1 MTDDE
6 PDTLA
11 DSLDWYRR
19 CEFDGCEWK
28 VRFPATICLT
38 HGGPPVPQF
47 YEGGDDHAII
57 ATKHMPRGY
66 FED

>member
-6 PDTLA
+6 PEQLA

-28 VRFPATICLT
+28 VRYPATSCRT
-38 HGGPPVPQF
+38 HGGPPLPQF

-57 ATKHMPRGY
+57 ATRHMPREL
-66 FED
+66 ED